1 MSSILDDNYRE
12 FDFED
17 SGESESNQ
25 SDNNSVKSSS
35 SKSRNKWLW
44 IPFLTFVNIEK
55 ADEYFENDDFKQQ

>member
-25 SDNNSVKSSS
+25 SDNNSCVIILDNNFCVIHYKME
-35 SKSRNKWLW
+35 
-44 IPFLTFVNIEK
+44 FL
-55 ADEYFENDDFKQQ
+55 

>member
-25 SDNNSVKSSS
+25 SDKIGPT
-35 SKSRNKWLW
+35 K
-44 IPFLTFVNIEK
+44 
-55 ADEYFENDDFKQQ
+55 FKHIYILFHLIIYS